1 MYRRILKEVKEFK
14 AVSLITPVFM
24 ILEVIMEMIIP
35 YLMASIIDNGVNAGD
50 MNHIIKTGMI
60 MIVIA
65 LLGFLSGLAGGRTG
79 AKASAGFARN
89 LRETMFNNIQTFSF
103 SNIDK
108 YSTAGLVTRL
118 TTDVNNVQMAYQMML
133 RMFVR
138 APFSMICAMIM
149 AYRINAR
156 LASIYLIA
164 VLILGVILCFIMS
177 NATKYFQQAF
187 PKYDDMNA
195 SVQENVSAVRVVKAY
210 VREEEETKKLKVSL

>member
-103 SNIDK
+103 SNID
-108 YSTAGLVTRL
+108 
-118 TTDVNNVQMAYQMML
+118 N
-133 RMFVR
+133 
-138 APFSMICAMIM
+138 
-149 AYRINAR
+149 
-156 LASIYLIA
+156 
-164 VLILGVILCFIMS
+164 FIS
-177 NATKYFQQAF
+177 SS
-187 PKYDDMNA
+187 P
-195 SVQENVSAVRVVKAY
+195 S
-210 VREEEETKKLKVSL
+210 

>member
-14 AVSLITPVFM
+14 TVSLITPVFM

-35 YLMASIIDNGVNAGD
+35 YLMASIIDDGVNAGD
-50 MNHIIKTGMI
+50 MNHIIRTGMI
-60 MIVIA
+60 MIGIA
-65 LLGFLSGLAGGRTG
+65 LLGFLAGLAGGRTG
-79 AKASAGFARN
+79 AKASAGLARN

-118 TTDVNNVQMAYQMML
+118 TTDVNNVQMAYQMLL

-138 APFSMICAMIM
+138 APFSMICAMVM

-156 LASIYLIA
+156 LASIYLVA
-164 VLILGVILCFIMS
+164 VILLGIILC
-177 NATKYFQQAF
+177 
-187 PKYDDMNA
+187 
-195 SVQENVSAVRVVKAY
+195 
-210 VREEEETKKLKVSL
+210 LSLIHI